1 MKTVGVKQLKAQ
13 LSEYLRAVKR
23 GELVVVTERDQV
35 IAEIRAP
42 RKEKDMMANTRDAL
56 AALATSGDVTL
67 ASARK
72 KGWNWTPVALGLP
85 AGTAAELLDDLRRD
99 TPLP

>member
-1 MKTVGVKQLKAQ
+1 MRTVGVKQLKAQ

-23 GELVVVTERDQV
+23 GELVVVTERDQI

-42 RKEKDMMANTRDAL
+42 RQERDMTANTRDAL
-56 AALATSGDVTL
+56 AALAASGEITP
-67 ASARK
+67 ASTRK
-72 KGWNWTPVALGLP
+72 KGWSWTPAPLGLP
-85 AGTAAELLDDLRRD
+85 AGTASELLKDLRAD

>member
-1 MKTVGVKQLKAQ
+1 MKTVGVRVLKAQ

-23 GELVVVTERDQV
+23 GEVVVVTERDQI

-42 RKEKDMMANTRDAL
+42 RQEKDMMANTRDAI
-56 AALATSGDVTL
+56 AALAASGEVTP
-67 ASARK
+67 APTRK
-72 KGWNWTPVALGLP
+72 KGWSWSPVSLGLP
-85 AGTAAELLDDLRRD
+85 AGTAEELLDDLRAD